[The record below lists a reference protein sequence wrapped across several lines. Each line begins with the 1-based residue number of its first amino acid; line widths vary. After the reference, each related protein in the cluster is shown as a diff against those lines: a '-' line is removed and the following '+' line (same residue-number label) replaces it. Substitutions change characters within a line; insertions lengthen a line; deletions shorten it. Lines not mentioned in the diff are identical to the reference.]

1 MTARYYFLRLAAE
14 NSRKTVLNI
23 IYDPFL
29 NTFVSSLYIKP
40 FKNSVRVCQLAVG
53 ERREWQSTAGAGV
66 TIQPV
71 TITSGTGSQRGRKE
85 VKERHLM

>member
-40 FKNSVRVCQLAVG
+40 FKNSVCVCVNSQSERGESDKAQLVL
-53 ERREWQSTAGAGV
+53 V
-66 TIQPV
+66 
-71 TITSGTGSQRGRKE
+71 
-85 VKERHLM
+85 

>member
-53 ERREWQSTAGAGV
+53 ERRE
-66 TIQPV
+66 
-71 TITSGTGSQRGRKE
+71 
-85 VKERHLM
+85 